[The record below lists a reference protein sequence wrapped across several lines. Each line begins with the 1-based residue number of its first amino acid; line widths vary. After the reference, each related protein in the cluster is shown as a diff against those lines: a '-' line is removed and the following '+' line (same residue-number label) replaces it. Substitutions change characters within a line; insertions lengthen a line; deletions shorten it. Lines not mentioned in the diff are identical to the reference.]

1 MKNIYKILILAVTLV
16 VIGAC
21 SESYNPLPPKTDSSV
36 QYALPYPETPDQN
49 EIDAL
54 KKIRSEHTNAI
65 K

>member
-16 VIGAC
+16 VMCAC

-49 EIDAL
+49 EIEAL
-54 KKIRSEHTNAI
+54 KAIRSEHTNAI

>member
-1 MKNIYKILILAVTLV
+1 MKNIYKILILAVAFV
-16 VIGAC
+16 AMASCG
-21 SESYNPLPPKTDSSV
+21 ESYSPLPPKTDASV

-54 KKIRSEHTNAI
+54 KQIRSEHEDAV

>member
-16 VIGAC
+16 AMAAC
-21 SESYNPLPPKTDSSV
+21 SESYSPLPPKTDASV
-36 QYALPYPETPDQN
+36 QYALPYPDSPDQN

-54 KKIRSEHTNAI
+54 KEIRAEHTNAI